1 MLECYSLRLLS
12 LVLVSVLVMPQAEV
26 RQPVFAR
33 KAMVVAQEEHAT
45 DVGLAVLRSGGNAVD
60 AAVAVGFA
68 LAVTHP
74 YAGNIGGGGFMLIRL
89 ADGRATFIDFRERA
103 PGKASR
109 DMYLDVT
116 GKPTDESIVGW
127 RAAAVPGTV
136 RGLELAHKRYGRKP
150 WAELVK
156 PAVDLATN
164 GFPVSFPQMDSW
176 KHYASLLAATMAEQG
191 GLIALADLHDYQA
204 VERKP
209 MEGDYKASTPGLS
222 LPREEM
228 GDRLLAPP

>member
-1 MLECYSLRLLS
+1 MTMLECYSLRLLS

-89 ADGRATFIDFRERA
+89 ANGRATFIDFREKA
-103 PGKASR
+103 PGKASH
-109 DMYLDVT
+109 DMYLDADAS
-116 GKPTDESIVGW
+116 GKPTD
-127 RAAAVPGTV
+127 
-136 RGLELAHKRYGRKP
+136 
-150 WAELVK
+150 
-156 PAVDLATN
+156 D
-164 GFPVSFPQMDSW
+164 
-176 KHYASLLAATMAEQG
+176 
-191 GLIALADLHDYQA
+191 
-204 VERKP
+204 
-209 MEGDYKASTPGLS
+209 
-222 LPREEM
+222 
-228 GDRLLAPP
+228 